1 MAEAIGLTA
10 SIIAILELS
19 GKAIKYLQSVKDAQ
33 EDRKR
38 LLNEVVNAASLLSL
52 LKIRL
57 ETHQDPQSGL
67 GSPLETLNLL
77 MVEDGPLYHF
87 QSLLAHL
94 VDKLQP
100 DDAKGVKKLRELL
113 WPFKQAEYKEIIQCL
128 ERYKTCFL
136 IAIQNDH
143 LYDQSLTLT
152 SALYGTP

>member
-19 GKAIKYLQSVKDAQ
+19 GKAIKYLQSVKDAR
-33 EDRKR
+33 EDRRR

-57 ETHQDPQSGL
+57 EAHEDPRNDPS
-67 GSPLETLNLL
+67 SPLEALSLL

-94 VDKLQP
+94 VSKLQP
-100 DDAKGVKKLRELL
+100 GDAKGIKKLKELL
-113 WPFKQAEYKEIIQCL
+113 WPFRQAEYKEIIDSL

-136 IAIQNDH
+136 LAIQNDH
-143 LYDQSLTLT
+143 LYESL
-152 SALYGTP
+152 P

>member
-1 MAEAIGLTA
+1 MAEVIGLTA

-19 GKAIKYLQSVKDAQ
+19 GKAIKYLQSMTDAR

-38 LLNEVVNAASLLSL
+38 LLNEVVNVASLLSL

-57 ETHQDPQSGL
+57 ERHQDPHNNPS
-67 GSPLETLNLL
+67 SPLEALNLL

-100 DDAKGVKKLRELL
+100 SDAKGMKKLKDLL
-113 WPFKQAEYKEIIQCL
+113 WPFKQAEYKEIVESL
-128 ERYKTCFL
+128 ERYKTCVL
-136 IAIQNDH
+136 LAIQNDH
-143 LYDQSLTLT
+143 LYVKAS
-152 SALYGTP
+152 P